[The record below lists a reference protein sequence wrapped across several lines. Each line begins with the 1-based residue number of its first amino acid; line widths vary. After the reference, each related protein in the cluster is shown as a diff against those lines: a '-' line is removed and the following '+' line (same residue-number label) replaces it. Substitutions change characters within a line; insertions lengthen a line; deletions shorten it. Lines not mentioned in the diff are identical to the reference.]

1 MDEPPRYPLA
11 ISLIEV
17 VAAQDAVSRSFRQ
30 HVVDDDQE
38 RVGDSDGPL
47 PAAKVLLVDVLVGA

>member
-38 RVGDSDGPL
+38 RVGDSDGRL